1 MALSNFFLAVIIV
14 LVTGCSSVE
23 NPKNNSPIEPTP
35 RPTAS
40 PSDPSDENPS
50 DSGQG
55 DSGESDPPLPP
66 TVGISAPTGLT
77 VQSVT
82 DRSFSLSWN
91 ENYSII
97 DPEMFVQI
105 ELCGSEACLEEDYFD
120 YAYSFEDNS
129 SIIGLF
135 PATNFKVRIR
145 SEKGE
150 SFSEWVYSENIRTL
164 EEPVH
169 LVYKNSLDE
178 FKLYSS
184 HSGFDLP
191 RDHNLIGG
199 QEVEPTYFDEYI
211 VLPIYDTISGVGKIL
226 LYNLYTYES
235 ILATGS
241 YSFSQSTPSIKFMK
255 LDDFVHSTVSFLV
268 EEETGELSLYYLTQ
282 GSGNEF
288 TTQKLT
294 EVGNISQVEKSGSR
308 LYILSN
314 NSSEDIIY
322 SLDAYGNLSEVIRG
336 SASSIIKDL
345 NITENFAVSLEY
357 NLSGSDPIIHYIDLL
372 SNTVS
377 SIEAEHVDVSFGL
390 KSENKNL
397 IAKSS
402 IDGTIFVLDD
412 YGIEYSFLSETV
424 SDISFF
430 ENSVIAVKTT
440 LGEHSLEKQDISFNS
455 STGEY
460 TAIGYEISGVIKD
473 KSTQLNPYIVR
484 EDKIYFISKSISG
497 KGVLARVNVS
507 DLSGYEAISNETID
521 DISSAGL
528 YFVNDKIFV
537 ITKEN
542 RLLSFKNGART
553 LEIDLSDRVISAGT
567 NFMNQEFFVVS
578 EFICIV
584 GLSIEYSA
592 SGDKD
597 ESLYVIDRIGNVS
610 PLVSADSFSPGE
622 FFSPVKL
629 IDRQN

>member
-1 MALSNFFLAVIIV
+1 MALSKFFLAVIII

-40 PSDPSDENPS
+40 PSNPSDENQS

-91 ENYSII
+91 ENYSVI

-105 ELCGSEACLEEDYFD
+105 ELCGSETCLEEDYFD

-129 SIIGLF
+129 SVIGLF

-150 SFSEWVYSENIRTL
+150 SVSEWVYSENIRTL

-199 QEVEPTYFDEYI
+199 QEVEPTYFDEFI

-235 ILATGS
+235 ILVTGS

-345 NITENFAVSLEY
+345 NITETFAVSLEY

-430 ENSVIAVKTT
+430 ENSVIVIKTT
-440 LGEHSLEKQDISFNS
+440 LDEHSLEKQDISFNS

-507 DLSGYEAISNETID
+507 DLSGYEAISDETID

-553 LEIDLSDRVISAGT
+553 VEIDLSDRVISAGT